1 MTPEEARDIAR
12 LGGRAATGVAGLVE
26 RTNHGITE
34 RVYGAVSVLTAGAS
48 APVHVT
54 HELAARHT
62 FFWVRRGLGAAG
74 WVAQAVA
81 ARSTRGDRGDRTGLD
96 GLRAQLV
103 LGIVNGI
110 AGDRLGQEQS
120 TLEIP
125 LSLRH
130 DGRDVAPT
138 RQGLRAAYGSGHQRV
153 VVFVHGLVETEHA
166 WRFRSRQRWGEP
178 GVSYPSLLA
187 AQTDWLPLL
196 VRYNTGAPIRA
207 NADAFAALLGEVVRC
222 WPGPLHDVVIVGHSM
237 GGLVALQAVAH
248 GDPAWTRL
256 VRSVITV
263 GSPREGAPL
272 ERFAVVAEEVAESS
286 GLGRW
291 FGGLVGMRSDG
302 IRDLR
307 HPITHPPLPDWV
319 AEYAVLATLTPDSWH
334 PALPR
339 VGDGLVPVPAQRS
352 EHTVV
357 VPGLHHLDLLN
368 HPTVYAQLRAW
379 LDPS

>member
-1 MTPEEARDIAR
+1 MTPDEARDIAR

-26 RTNHGITE
+26 RTHHGITE
-34 RVYGAVSVLTAGAS
+34 RVYRSVDVLTGGAS
-48 APVHVT
+48 APVHLT
-54 HELAARHT
+54 HELVARHT
-62 FFWVRRGLGAAG
+62 FFWVRRGLGAAA
-74 WVAQAVA
+74 WMAQTIAGRA
-81 ARSTRGDRGDRTGLD
+81 IPGDRRDDSGLA
-96 GLRAQLV
+96 GLRAQLA

-110 AGDRLGQEQS
+110 TGDRLAQDDS
-120 TLEIP
+120 TLAIP
-125 LSLRH
+125 MSLRH
-130 DGRDVAPT
+130 DGCDVAPT
-138 RQGLRAAYGSGHQRV
+138 AEGLGTAYGSGHERV

-178 GVSYPSLLA
+178 GVSYASRLVA
-187 AQTDWLPLL
+187 DTDWLPLL
-196 VRYNTGAPIRA
+196 VRYNTGAPIGA

-222 WPGPLHDVVIVGHSM
+222 WPGPLRDVVIVGHSM
-237 GGLVALQAVAH
+237 GGLVALRAVAH
-248 GDPAWTRL
+248 GDPSWTRT

-286 GLGRW
+286 GHGRW

-307 HPITHPPLPDWV
+307 HPITHAPLPDWV

-334 PALPR
+334 PAVPR
-339 VGDGLVPVPAQRS
+339 VGDGLVPVPADPS
-352 EHTVV
+352 EDTVV

-368 HPTVYAQLRAW
+368 HPVVYAHLRAW